1 MATVVSDE
9 VWAQLPQQRL
19 PRRRVLGVVGA
30 VLLLLLATAAAD
42 QAGLLRPRLT
52 ADATGSAVGRGER
65 VFTEQVTLHND
76 GSTDLTVEEL
86 GVAVPWLRVVKA
98 SSLLGNLSE
107 GGGHPLPL
115 ALPAG
120 QDLALVL
127 ELRVRDCRALQRTD
141 VGLEA
146 TVRGPLRTS
155 RVHLALRGTQDP
167 AAPGSYTYSG
177 STDPWE
183 VPWPLEDAAN
193 ACAVP
198 LPPR

>member
-1 MATVVSDE
+1 MTTLVSDE

-30 VLLLLLATAAAD
+30 VLALLVATVAAD
-42 QAGLLRPRLT
+42 QAGMLRPQLT
-52 ADATGSAVGRGER
+52 AQGSGSEVGTGER
-65 VFTEQVTLHND
+65 TFTEYVTLHND

-86 GVAVPWLRVVKA
+86 GLAVPWLTVVRT
-98 SSLLGNLSE
+98 SSLLGHLSE
-107 GGGHPLPL
+107 GGGPGLPL

-127 ELRVRDCRALQRTD
+127 YLRVTDCRELKRAD

-155 RVHLALRGTQDP
+155 RVHLALRGSQDP
-167 AAPGSYTYSG
+167 AAPGSYSYSG